1 MNNTAKDLVLPA
13 PKTPAMHRSDIPVM
27 IASRSAMA
35 RIVQKKHARI
45 GERVFVAED
54 TFAPAKGYK
63 HIGSVSPKKT
73 GGHVWIRHLRCS
85 RCGLF
90 TKPVIRATPKNSP
103 ATEY

>member
-45 GERVFVAED
+45 GERVFVVED

-63 HIGSVSPKKT
+63 HIGSVSPKKKVDT
-73 GGHVWIRHLRCS
+73 FGSAI
-85 RCGLF
+85 
-90 TKPVIRATPKNSP
+90 
-103 ATEY
+103 